1 MPDNR
6 RFLLGESKYTFWAYE
21 QSAVIYELTGAR
33 MIFGVDFF
41 EIVYG
46 NPSISI
52 ELGCYEASETP
63 IRCEFKDLLIIIT
76 EPISK
81 TSYPPYGQFIVSAL
95 LKPEG
100 EAIKNLFSL

>member
-46 NPSISI
+46 NPSI

-76 EPISK
+76 ELIAT
-81 TSYPPYGQFIVSAL
+81 TSYPYGQFIVSAL

-100 EAIKNLFSL
+100 ETIKNLFSLC